1 MELFDN
7 IGEQPSMD
15 KVASATDSVGIDN
28 LSFDSSEGS
37 LNLGKFKSV
46 EELIKAYNNLQS
58 EFTKKCQ
65 YLNEILKEK
74 SDNVENNTPEKV
86 EFDWQNSVD
95 SFLEKYPQ
103 AKEFSKEIADVI
115 TSDKDLMSHQN
126 SLEIA
131 YSKVLEN
138 DNTRLKKLLKDERF
152 IEKNISENVKQSILK
167 EYLNQVNNYS
177 PFLMNSKGGN
187 NITASYKK
195 PISVF
200 EAGEMAKKIF
210 K

>member
-1 MELFDN
+1 MSLDN
-7 IGEQPSMD
+7 KNREQLSSD
-15 KVASATDSVGIDN
+15 YVASATDSVGIDN
-28 LSFDSSEGS
+28 LSVDNHESS

-46 EELIKAYNNLQS
+46 EELMKAYNNLQS

-65 YLNEILKEK
+65 LLNDLVKEK
-74 SDNVENNTPEKV
+74 SDNVLHNTPDNES
-86 EFDWQNSVD
+86 FDWQQIVD
-95 SFLEKYPQ
+95 TFLIKHPQ

-115 TSDKDLMSHQN
+115 TSDKELMNNQN

-131 YSKVLEN
+131 YGRVLEN
-138 DNTRLKKLLKDERF
+138 DNNRLKKLLKDEKY
-152 IEKNISENVKQSILK
+152 IETHITENIKQEILK
-167 EYLNQVNNYS
+167 NYLSQVNNNS

-187 NITASYKK
+187 NITTSYKK
-195 PISVF
+195 PISVI